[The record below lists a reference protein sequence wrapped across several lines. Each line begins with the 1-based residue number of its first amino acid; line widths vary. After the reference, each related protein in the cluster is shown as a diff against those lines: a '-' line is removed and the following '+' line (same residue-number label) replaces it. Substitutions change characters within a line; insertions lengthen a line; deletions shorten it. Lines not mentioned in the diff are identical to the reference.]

1 VNNLIPHANDAR
13 HTRMTCDDAR
23 NRAWTTRER
32 LTDNMFI
39 LNKLTF
45 TYKAQLINYKLVS
58 IVKLI

>member
-1 VNNLIPHANDAR
+1 MCPSPLEP
-13 HTRMTCDDAR
+13 
-23 NRAWTTRER
+23 